1 MKYLKID
8 SKGNIITGT
17 TVILI
22 ASLILILIF
31 VLSLLIETLF
41 LKSLTEDDYN
51 SLIDYSDYIVRT
63 TYLKEE
69 DVQTQNWNYINNI
82 KVVIKNNFDDDEEE
96 KSRKSTIEISL
107 SLPKQYQE
115 LTVTYPYILDTNKNE
130 LIIGID
136 YKYVEKPFKKN
147 LILIAILVDL
157 LLVMGFETFNFKKT
171 NKIWPNIGRALN
183 QKSLPYLYYKIKRSY
198 FER

>member
-1 MKYLKID
+1 MKSRKKLYIV
-8 SKGNIITGT
+8 
-17 TVILI
+17 TVF
-22 ASLILILIF
+22 ILILIF

-63 TYLKEE
+63 TYLKE
-69 DVQTQNWNYINNI
+69 DVQTPNWNYINNV

-136 YKYVEKPFKKN
+136 YKYVEKHFKKN

-171 NKIWPNIGRALN
+171 NKIWPNAGRVLN
-183 QKSLPYLYYKIKRSY
+183 
-198 FER
+198 

>member
-1 MKYLKID
+1 MKSRKKLYIV
-8 SKGNIITGT
+8 
-17 TVILI
+17 TVF
-22 ASLILILIF
+22 ILILIF

-63 TYLKEE
+63 TYLKE

-136 YKYVEKPFKKN
+136 YKYVEKHFKKN

-171 NKIWPNIGRALN
+171 NKI
-183 QKSLPYLYYKIKRSY
+183 
-198 FER
+198 

>member
-1 MKYLKID
+1 MKSRKKLYIV
-8 SKGNIITGT
+8 
-17 TVILI
+17 TVF
-22 ASLILILIF
+22 ILILIF

-69 DVQTQNWNYINNI
+69 DVQ
-82 KVVIKNNFDDDEEE
+82 
-96 KSRKSTIEISL
+96 
-107 SLPKQYQE
+107 YQE

-136 YKYVEKPFKKN
+136 YKYVEKHFKKN

-171 NKIWPNIGRALN
+171 NKI
-183 QKSLPYLYYKIKRSY
+183 
-198 FER
+198 

>member
-1 MKYLKID
+1 MKSRKKLYIV
-8 SKGNIITGT
+8 
-17 TVILI
+17 TVF
-22 ASLILILIF
+22 ILILIF

-136 YKYVEKPFKKN
+136 YKYVEKHFKKN

-157 LLVMGFETFNFKKT
+157 LLVMGFETFNFKKQT
-171 NKIWPNIGRALN
+171 KSDRMRGEYLI
-183 QKSLPYLYYKIKRSY
+183 KSLFLIYIIKYSLIFSSTY
-198 FER
+198 IQ

>member
-1 MKYLKID
+1 MKSRKKLYIV
-8 SKGNIITGT
+8 
-17 TVILI
+17 TVF
-22 ASLILILIF
+22 ILILIF

-63 TYLKEE
+63 TYLKE
-69 DVQTQNWNYINNI
+69 DVQTPNWNYINNV

-136 YKYVEKPFKKN
+136 YKYVEKHFKKN

-171 NKIWPNIGRALN
+171 NKI
-183 QKSLPYLYYKIKRSY
+183 
-198 FER
+198 

>member
-1 MKYLKID
+1 MKSRKKLYIV
-8 SKGNIITGT
+8 
-17 TVILI
+17 TVF
-22 ASLILILIF
+22 ILILIF

-130 LIIGID
+130 LIITNSSVINGIGSWCHQI
-136 YKYVEKPFKKN
+136 EIFS
-147 LILIAILVDL
+147 AATFALVWE
-157 LLVMGFETFNFKKT
+157 G
-171 NKIWPNIGRALN
+171 PN
-183 QKSLPYLYYKIKRSY
+183 
-198 FER
+198 

>member
-1 MKYLKID
+1 MKSRKKLYIV
-8 SKGNIITGT
+8 
-17 TVILI
+17 TVFILI
-22 ASLILILIF
+22 PIF

-51 SLIDYSDYIVRT
+51 SLIDYSDYIIRT
-63 TYLKEE
+63 TYLKE
-69 DVQTQNWNYINNI
+69 DVQTPNWNYINNV

-136 YKYVEKPFKKN
+136 YKYVEKHFKKK
-147 LILIAILVDL
+147 LILITILVDL
-157 LLVMGFETFNFKKT
+157 LLVMGFEILNLKKT
-171 NKIWPNIGRALN
+171 NKIWPNGGE
-183 QKSLPYLYYKIKRSY
+183 ST
-198 FER
+198 

>member
-1 MKYLKID
+1 MKSRKKLYIV
-8 SKGNIITGT
+8 
-17 TVILI
+17 TVF
-22 ASLILILIF
+22 ILILIF

-115 LTVTYPYILDTNKNE
+115 LTVTYPYILDTKKNE

-136 YKYVEKPFKKN
+136 YKYVEKHFKKN

-171 NKIWPNIGRALN
+171 NKI
-183 QKSLPYLYYKIKRSY
+183 
-198 FER
+198 

>member
-1 MKYLKID
+1 MKSRKKLYIV
-8 SKGNIITGT
+8 
-17 TVILI
+17 TVF
-22 ASLILILIF
+22 ILILIF

-107 SLPKQYQE
+107 SLPKQY
-115 LTVTYPYILDTNKNE
+115 KN
-130 LIIGID
+130 
-136 YKYVEKPFKKN
+136 
-147 LILIAILVDL
+147 
-157 LLVMGFETFNFKKT
+157 
-171 NKIWPNIGRALN
+171 
-183 QKSLPYLYYKIKRSY
+183 
-198 FER
+198 

>member
-1 MKYLKID
+1 MKSRKKLYIV
-8 SKGNIITGT
+8 
-17 TVILI
+17 TVF
-22 ASLILILIF
+22 ILILIF

-136 YKYVEKPFKKN
+136 YKYVEKHFKKN

-157 LLVMGFETFNFKKT
+157 LLVMGFEILNLKKT
-171 NKIWPNIGRALN
+171 NKIWPNGGRVLN
-183 QKSLPYLYYKIKRSY
+183 QKSLPYLYYKIKYSLIFSSTY
-198 FER
+198 IQGI

>member
-1 MKYLKID
+1 MNNKNKN
-8 SKGNIITGT
+8 K
-17 TVILI
+17 
-22 ASLILILIF
+22 
-31 VLSLLIETLF
+31 
-41 LKSLTEDDYN
+41 
-51 SLIDYSDYIVRT
+51 R
-63 TYLKEE
+63 KEE
-69 DVQTQNWNYINNI
+69 NPEILRENRQ
-82 KVVIKNNFDDDEEE
+82 NNFDDDEEE

-136 YKYVEKPFKKN
+136 YKYVEKHFKKN

-171 NKIWPNIGRALN
+171 NKI
-183 QKSLPYLYYKIKRSY
+183 
-198 FER
+198 

>member
-1 MKYLKID
+1 MKSRKKLYIV
-8 SKGNIITGT
+8 
-17 TVILI
+17 TVF
-22 ASLILILIF
+22 ILILIF

-82 KVVIKNNFDDDEEE
+82 KVLIKNNFYDDEEE

-136 YKYVEKPFKKN
+136 YKYVEKHFKKN

-171 NKIWPNIGRALN
+171 NKIWPNAGRVLN
-183 QKSLPYLYYKIKRSY
+183 
-198 FER
+198 